1 MYLIVARYKTVCKPS
16 RVEAV
21 PVVVFYAS
29 VMYARMQVEKGLW
42 KVVRLPNDVLLE
54 TKRMRDMELW

>member
-1 MYLIVARYKTVCKPS
+1 MYVGLVCTTYVRSWSLSVLSSVCLTVCD
-16 RVEAV
+16 VIH
-21 PVVVFYAS
+21 
-29 VMYARMQVEKGLW
+29 MQVGKGLW

>member
-1 MYLIVARYKTVCKPS
+1 MCVAAGDV
-16 RVEAV
+16 
-21 PVVVFYAS
+21 
-29 VMYARMQVEKGLW
+29 RMQVEKGLW